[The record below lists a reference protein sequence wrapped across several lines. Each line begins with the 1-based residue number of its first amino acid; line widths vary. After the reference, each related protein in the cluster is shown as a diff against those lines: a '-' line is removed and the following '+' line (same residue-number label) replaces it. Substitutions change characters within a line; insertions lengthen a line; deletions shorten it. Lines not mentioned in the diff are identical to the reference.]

1 MLVGDGCFGFTNP
14 GFVLLVPS
22 ACRYFALTSRANDVN
37 TVGTTVFLALYD
49 NVSNYGYLLFVFP
62 VIRVQPTGRLGTLV
76 ARRAFDVR
84 KEFLEVGWNL
94 IGNA

>member
-1 MLVGDGCFGFTNP
+1 MLVGNGCFGSANP
-14 GFVLLVPS
+14 AFVMLMPS
-22 ACRYFALTSRANDVN
+22 AGRYFALTSRANDVN

-49 NVSNYGYLLFVFP
+49 NVNNYGYLLFVFP
-62 VIRVQPTGRLGTLV
+62 VIRVQLTGRLGTPV